1 MSRFDDL
8 YKNTPD
14 YFGTGPS
21 RLVARFHDLIPARGF
36 VLDIGVGQG
45 RNALF
50 LARRGI
56 SVEGVDLSAVGLED
70 TKRVAEAEDLPIA
83 LHRVDI
89 IEYSPHVM
97 SVGGGR
103 AYDAVLALGIIP
115 VLSREN
121 VDILFRRIDLWTAPR
136 GLVFVSAWSARDARF
151 ADYDGN
157 PEWERSG
164 PASFRRGDAVRT
176 FLREDE
182 ILTLLPGYEVVH
194 HEEGPAHEHR
204 HGDGPPE
211 RHDMAD
217 LLARKPS
224 NKAAAPEAASSR

>member
-1 MSRFDDL
+1 MTRFDDL
-8 YKNTPD
+8 YKGTPD
-14 YFGTGPS
+14 YFGSEPS
-21 RLVARFHDLIPARGF
+21 RLVGVFHGLIRRKGL

-50 LARRGI
+50 LAREGI

-70 TKRVAEAEDLPIA
+70 TKRVADAEGLPVT
-83 LHRVDI
+83 LHRLDI

-97 SVGGGR
+97 SVGGGK

-121 VDILFRRIDLWTAPR
+121 VDLLFRRIDAWTAPG
-136 GLVFVSAWSARDARF
+136 GLVFVSAWSSNDERYSEYEGD
-151 ADYDGN
+151 

-164 PASFRRGDAVRT
+164 AASFRSGDRVRT
-176 FLREDE
+176 FLLPDE
-182 ILTLLPGYEVVH
+182 ILSLLPGYKVVYH
-194 HEEGPAHEHR
+194 SEGLTPSHR

-211 RHDMAD
+211 QHNIAD
-217 LLARKPS
+217 LLARKPT
-224 NKAAAPEAASSR
+224 APR

>member
-8 YKNTPD
+8 YRGNPY
-14 YFGTGPS
+14 YFGREPS
-21 RLVARFHDLIPARGF
+21 RLVARFHDLIPDTGF

-56 SVEGVDLSAVGLED
+56 SVEGVDLSAVGLET
-70 TKRVAEAEDLPIA
+70 TKSVAVQEGLPVA

-103 AYDAVLALGIIP
+103 SYDAVLALGIIP

-121 VDILFRRIDLWTAPR
+121 VNILFRRIDSWTAPG
-136 GLVFVSAWSARDARF
+136 GLVFVSAWSSRDARF
-151 ADYDGN
+151 ADYEEDE
-157 PEWERSG
+157 EWERSG

-176 FLREDE
+176 FLLPDE
-182 ILTLLPGYEVVH
+182 ILSLLPAYEVVH

-211 RHDMAD
+211 RHNMAD
-217 LLARKPS
+217 LVARKPS
-224 NKAAAPEAASSR
+224 SAEVPRDAASSR